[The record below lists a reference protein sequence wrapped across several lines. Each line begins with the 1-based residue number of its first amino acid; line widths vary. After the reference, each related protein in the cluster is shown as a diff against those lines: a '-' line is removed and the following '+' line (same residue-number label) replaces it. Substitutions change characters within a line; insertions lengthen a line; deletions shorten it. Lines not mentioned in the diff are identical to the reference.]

1 MSLIDSPMLRVLSG
15 ALDVGAFR
23 QTLLASNIA
32 NVDTPGYRTRDIDF
46 HRALSSVLAA
56 GAGPGGESG
65 GGPGGGFGGG
75 LDGGLAGASF
85 PVALAARTVK
95 GLIERPDGNNV
106 SADREGLLLADTQL
120 RFTLSAQLV
129 RAEFHKLLTAIREGA

>member
-23 QTLLASNIA
+23 QTLLSSNIA

-46 HRALSSVLAA
+46 RHTLASAL
-56 GAGPGGESG
+56 E
-65 GGPGGGFGGG
+65 GG
-75 LDGGLAGASF
+75 LNAGLGGAS
-85 PVALAARTVK
+85 ALPMAMAAHAVK

-129 RAEFHKLLTAIREGA
+129 KAEFHKILSAIREGA